1 MHDCSTVSG
10 ADEAWSLFGFP
21 ERDPDQRCFDH
32 DDDIDAGGDVCH
44 AFHDEIDD
52 RGGDADLS
60 LLLMMYFSAA
70 VNSPASFGSIVTRSS
85 ICTLVSL
92 DAFVFALAC

>member
-1 MHDCSTVSG
+1 MTKRDQHTNDPALGHPDGDDDRGDAG
-10 ADEAWSLFGFP
+10 ADDA
-21 ERDPDQRCFDH
+21 DDH
-32 DDDIDAGGDVCH
+32 
-44 AFHDEIDD
+44 
-52 RGGDADLS
+52 GGDADLS

-85 ICTLVSL
+85 ICTLFSL